1 MQNLTGKSLEDFL
14 EDHAKSDT
22 KDGPAVSEIL
32 LGLAK
37 CSRQV
42 RETINQGALGSA
54 FAGVKGS
61 TNADGD
67 NQKELDVLADN
78 NFLDAMRSVPVA
90 LYGSE
95 EINNPVLLDGEK
107 KYAIAIDPLD
117 GSSNIDTNVSIGT
130 IFGILPVV
138 GDPAENPDASF
149 LQPGSAQ
156 LAAGFFIYGPQLAF
170 VVSVGKGT
178 QIFVYS
184 ARSNAFILA
193 YENIKISEQTAEF
206 AINASNHHQWNS
218 AQQRYIDDCL
228 AGEDGPRGKRF
239 NMRWVG
245 SMVADAYRI
254 LIRGGIFMYPG
265 DRRKGYADGRLRLVY
280 EANPVAMLAEQ
291 AGGGAICCNKDGVTR
306 ILDIIPTQ
314 LHQRIP
320 LAFGSVKEVACLE
333 RYHEK
338 T

>member
-1 MQNLTGKSLEDFL
+1 MPRTSLEDFL
-14 EDHAKSDT
+14 EDYSTSNA
-22 KDGPAVSEIL
+22 KDGRAVGDIL
-32 LGLAK
+32 LALAN
-37 CSRQV
+37 CSKQV

-67 NQKELDVLADN
+67 NQKELDVLADDF
-78 NFLDAMRSVPVA
+78 FLDAMRSVPIA

-95 EINNPVLLDGEK
+95 EINNPVLLDNAK

-138 GDPAENPDASF
+138 GNPSEDPDASF

-170 VVSVGKGT
+170 VVSVGSGT
-178 QIFVYS
+178 HIFVYS
-184 ARSNAFILA
+184 SRVGKFILA
-193 YENIKISEQTAEF
+193 YENINIPQQTNEY
-206 AINASNHHQWNS
+206 AINASNHQQWS
-218 AQQRYIDDCL
+218 DEQRRYIDDCL
-228 AGEDGPRGKRF
+228 AGADGPRGKKF

-265 DRRKGYADGRLRLVY
+265 DGRKGYGEGRLRLVY
-280 EANPVAMLAEQ
+280 EANPVALLAEQ
-291 AGGGAICCNKDGVTR
+291 AGGRAICCNGDGVTR
-306 ILDIIPTQ
+306 ILDINPSQ

-320 LAFGSVKEVACLE
+320 LAFGSGKEVDCLA

>member
-1 MQNLTGKSLEDFL
+1 MTGTSLEDFL
-14 EDHAKSDT
+14 ENHATSDA
-22 KDGPAVSEIL
+22 KDGRAISNIL

-37 CSRQV
+37 CSKQV

-67 NQKELDVLADN
+67 NQKELDVLADD
-78 NFLDAMRSVPVA
+78 NFLDAMRSVPIA

-95 EINNPVLLDGEK
+95 EINNPVLLDGAK

-130 IFGILPVV
+130 IFGVLPVV
-138 GDPAENPDASF
+138 GEPDKNPDDTF
-149 LQPGSAQ
+149 LQPGSVQ

-170 VVSVGKGT
+170 VVSVGNGT
-178 QIFVYS
+178 HIFVYS
-184 ARSNAFILA
+184 ARSDAFILA
-193 YENIKISEQTAEF
+193 YENISILQQTNEY
-206 AINASNHHQWNS
+206 AINASNHHQWDVD
-218 AQQRYIDDCL
+218 QQRYIDDLL
-228 AGEDGPRGKRF
+228 AGAEGPRGKRF

-254 LIRGGIFMYPG
+254 LIRGGIFMYPA
-265 DRRKGYADGRLRLVY
+265 DQRKGYADGRLRLVY

-291 AGGGAICCNKDGVTR
+291 AGGSAICCNGNGVTR
-306 ILDIIPTQ
+306 MLDIVPTG

-320 LAFGSVKEVACLE
+320 LAFGSAKEIDCLA
-333 RYHEK
+333 RYHK
-338 T
+338 KS

>member
-1 MQNLTGKSLEDFL
+1 MTGTSLEDFL
-14 EDHAKSDT
+14 ENHAKSNPG
-22 KDGPAVSEIL
+22 DGRAVSDIL

-37 CSRQV
+37 CSIQV

-67 NQKELDVLADN
+67 NQKELDVLADD

-95 EINNPVLLDGEK
+95 EINNPVLLDSEK

-130 IFGILPVV
+130 IFGVLPVV
-138 GDPAENPDASF
+138 GEPAKNPDETF

-170 VVSVGKGT
+170 VVSVGNGT
-178 QIFVYS
+178 HIFVYS
-184 ARSNAFILA
+184 ARSGAFILA
-193 YENIKISEQTAEF
+193 YENIMIPDQTNEF
-206 AINASNHHQWNS
+206 AINASNHRQWS
-218 AQQRYIDDCL
+218 AKQQHYIDELL
-228 AGEDGPRGKRF
+228 AGVDGPRGKRF

-265 DRRKGYADGRLRLVY
+265 DRRKGYSDGRLRLVY
-280 EANPVAMLAEQ
+280 EANPVSMLAEQ

-306 ILDIIPTQ
+306 ILDIIPTG

-320 LAFGSVKEVACLE
+320 LAFGSSKEVDCLAG
-333 RYHEK
+333 YSK
-338 T
+338 KS

>member
-1 MQNLTGKSLEDFL
+1 MSGTSLEEFL
-14 EDHAKSDT
+14 ENHAQSDP
-22 KDGPAVSEIL
+22 KDGRAVSDIL
-32 LGLAK
+32 LALAK
-37 CSRQV
+37 CSQQV

-67 NQKELDVLADN
+67 NQKELDVLADDF
-78 NFLDAMRSVPVA
+78 FLDAMRSAPIA

-95 EINNPVLLDGEK
+95 EINNPVLLNSDNG
-107 KYAIAIDPLD
+107 YAIAIDPLD

-130 IFGILPVV
+130 IFGILPVA
-138 GDPAENPDASF
+138 GEPANNPDETF
-149 LQPGSAQ
+149 RQPGRAQ

-170 VVSVGKGT
+170 VVTVGKGT
-178 QIFVYS
+178 HIFVYS
-184 ARSNAFILA
+184 SRSDAFILA
-193 YENIKISEQTAEF
+193 YQNITIPQQTNEF
-206 AINASNHHQWNS
+206 AINASNHHQWHS
-218 AQQRYIDDCL
+218 RQQRYIDDLL

-254 LIRGGIFMYPG
+254 LIRSGIFMYPG

-291 AGGGAICCNKDGVTR
+291 AGGSAICCSDHGVTP
-306 ILDIIPTQ
+306 ILDIVPTG

-320 LAFGSVKEVACLE
+320 LAFGSTKEIDCLA
-333 RYHEK
+333 RYHQK
-338 T
+338 P

>member
-1 MQNLTGKSLEDFL
+1 LTGTSLEDFL
-14 EDHAKSDT
+14 ENHAKSDP
-22 KDGPAVSEIL
+22 KDGRAVSDIL

-37 CSRQV
+37 CSKQV

-67 NQKELDVLADN
+67 NQKELDVLADD
-78 NFLDAMRSVPVA
+78 NFLDAMRSVPIA

-95 EINNPVLLDGEK
+95 EIHNPVLLNSEM

-138 GDPAENPDASF
+138 GEPAKNPDDTF

-178 QIFVYS
+178 HIFVYS
-184 ARSNAFILA
+184 ARSDAFILA
-193 YENIKISEQTAEF
+193 YENISIPQQTNEY
-206 AINASNHHQWNS
+206 AINASNHHQWNVE
-218 AQQRYIDDCL
+218 QQRYIDDLL
-228 AGEDGPRGKRF
+228 AGADGPRGKRF

-254 LIRGGIFMYPG
+254 FIRGGIFMYPG
-265 DRRKGYADGRLRLVY
+265 DQRKGYADGRLRLVY

-291 AGGGAICCNKDGVTR
+291 AGGRTICCDKNGVTR
-306 ILDIIPTQ
+306 ILDIVPTG

-320 LAFGSVKEVACLE
+320 LAFGSTKEIDCLA
-333 RYHEK
+333 RYHK
-338 T
+338 KS